1 MVERGKEQVERQR
14 KKGGIEWIEKKVGEV
29 KGEENGG
36 GRRGKKREQG

>member
-14 KKGGIEWIEKKVGEV
+14 KKGGIEWIEKKVGEME
-29 KGEENGG
+29 GEGNRG